1 MASLQDQLL
10 KAGMVDAKK
19 AKRLEKEKRKQAKK
33 VRRGEA
39 ERDDQTKI
47 AAQNAQAEKREND
60 RKSNQHHQQLAE
72 KKAIAAQITQLVQSH
87 RIDHCSGDI
96 RYQFADGKK
105 IKSIDVDATQQRQLE
120 RGVIGVVALNGCY
133 ELVGSRVAEKIA
145 QRDQDAV
152 VVLNERPATTPGAEL
167 EDDPYADFQIPDD
180 LMW

>member
-72 KKAIAAQITQLVQSH
+72 KKAEVEAAGIILPDGMDDEAFVTLFGMGSTKA
-87 RIDHCSGDI
+87 RAGKEMEAIRAANMLMDHDPNGGAWI
-96 RYQFADGKK
+96 NFA
-105 IKSIDVDATQQRQLE
+105 
-120 RGVIGVVALNGCY
+120 
-133 ELVGSRVAEKIA
+133 RVL
-145 QRDQDAV
+145 DAV
-152 VVLNERPATTPGAEL
+152 KEGASFPE
-167 EDDPYADFQIPDD
+167 ASKAAASGGGGGRSGRGGRRRRG
-180 LMW
+180 